1 MDTSSRIQ
9 TAKLIAV
16 PLPWVLAGYS
26 LAFSQNAVPTIYDVP
41 AEVATPVFK
50 QVYHRGAQF
59 VVPGAAVLASAA
71 GYLAYVLPHQ
81 RTQWGVAAV
90 GGLMPIAF
98 TALVMNGGIQRLLTI
113 SGNKTM
119 QEKATANLEHR
130 QLLIRWVK
138 QNYVRAII
146 NAAVGVVTCS
156 LTRTDRA
163 RAPRTS
169 WMTCRDLSAPEG
181 WLSRK
186 NDLPNAAQSRAD
198 RPAYSRGRLD

>member
-81 RTQWGVAAV
+81 RTQWGGAAV

-146 NAAVGVVTCS
+146 NAAVGVVT
-156 LTRTDRA
+156 LRTA
-163 RAPRTS
+163 I
-169 WMTCRDLSAPEG
+169 
-181 WLSRK
+181 
-186 NDLPNAAQSRAD
+186 AQ
-198 RPAYSRGRLD
+198 

>member
-1 MDTSSRIQ
+1 MDTSSLIQ

-50 QVYHRGAQF
+50 QVYYSGAQF
-59 VVPGAAVLASAA
+59 IAPSAAILASAA

-81 RTQWGVAAV
+81 RTEWTAAAV
-90 GGLMPIAF
+90 GGLLPIAF
-98 TALVMNGGIQRLLTI
+98 TAFVMNSGIQRLIAI

-146 NAAVGVVTCS
+146 NAAVGVVT
-156 LTRTDRA
+156 LRA
-163 RAPRTS
+163 TI
-169 WMTCRDLSAPEG
+169 
-181 WLSRK
+181 
-186 NDLPNAAQSRAD
+186 AQ
-198 RPAYSRGRLD
+198 